1 MGECARCGT
10 IGDFVCDDIDT
21 SVSCDTDL
29 NIRNQVVHMEVFK
42 E

>member
-21 SVSCDTDL
+21 SVSCDADL
-29 NIRNQVVHMEVFK
+29 DLRIEHRGVLE